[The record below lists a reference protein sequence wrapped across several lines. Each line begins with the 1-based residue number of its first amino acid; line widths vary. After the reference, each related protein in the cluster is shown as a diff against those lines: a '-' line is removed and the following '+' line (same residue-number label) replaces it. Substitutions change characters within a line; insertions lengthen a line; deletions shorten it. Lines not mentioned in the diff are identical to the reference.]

1 MERAH
6 KIEMQWH
13 DDTNTLGSESSYTT
27 ILLYMYNEKWFYTA
41 YTDIINYENL
51 SVTYDKKYFN
61 SLFSYNYYNLIMT
74 L

>member
-27 ILLYMYNEKWFYTA
+27 ILLYTYNEKWFYTA

-51 SVTYDKKYFN
+51 SVTIK
-61 SLFSYNYYNLIMT
+61 SILILSFLT
-74 L
+74 IITI